1 MYSQLNYDMN
11 KCADIVNSNV
21 KSMNSDQ
28 LIVFK
33 AIEKA
38 KNGKNENSTLAPPF
52 ETGQRKKRLPPP
64 AEERTPPETEGG
76 TLDWPLGSGAN

>member
-1 MYSQLNYDMN
+1 M
-11 KCADIVNSNV
+11 
-21 KSMNSDQ
+21 
-28 LIVFK
+28 LISSPFFLFAVG
-33 AIEKA
+33 ATGGEK